1 MVNKII
7 QFFYLL
13 KDYIED
19 IFYYDPLAF
28 IQRGRR
34 GYADRDLFNFDFY
47 ILPLLIN
54 MLKDYKD
61 SANDIIVIDDITIQS
76 YIDKLQLILI
86 YKDEI
91 FDDARMIDIKYEQI
105 KKLINELKDS
115 NFLDDLFSLWV

>member
-91 FDDARMIDIKYEQI
+91 FDDARMIDIKYEEI